1 MRKYITACMTI
12 IFLLSFINIL
22 NYYNDSKHTQQL
34 ITQTKSFI
42 NSTTQTYIDHDSLLN
57 NNTDY
62 IGWLE
67 VYETNID
74 YPFVQT
80 KDNKYYLHHSFNKKK
95 SDAGWVFLDYRN
107 DIYKDKNIVIYAHD
121 RKDKTM
127 FGTLKNVFK
136 KDNQLIKIYL
146 KDKTYTYQ
154 VFSTYTIKT
163 EDYYITTDF
172 SNKSFSNFIKKKKK
186 RSNHNYNI
194 NVNNNDYIL
203 TLSTCYTKDKKLV
216 VHAKRID

>member
-1 MRKYITACMTI
+1 M
-12 IFLLSFINIL
+12 
-22 NYYNDSKHTQQL
+22 
-34 ITQTKSFI
+34 
-42 NSTTQTYIDHDSLLN
+42 
-57 NNTDY
+57 
-62 IGWLE
+62 
-67 VYETNID
+67 
-74 YPFVQT
+74 
-80 KDNKYYLHHSFNKKK
+80 
-95 SDAGWVFLDYRN
+95 FLDYRN

-172 SNKSFSNFIKKKKK
+172 SNISFSNFIKTIKK